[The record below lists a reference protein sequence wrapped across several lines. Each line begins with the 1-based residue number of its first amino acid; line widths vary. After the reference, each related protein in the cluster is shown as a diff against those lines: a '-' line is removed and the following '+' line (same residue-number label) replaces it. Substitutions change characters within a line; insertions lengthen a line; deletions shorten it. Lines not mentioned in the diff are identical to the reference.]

1 MKYFIKLSS
10 RVINKLHIIQIVKK
24 PNIYEIHMSHNKIN
38 GMFLC
43 GSGTIDTNSTII
55 KICEKEDKED
65 YDIITELTEE

>member
-1 MKYFIKLSS
+1 
-10 RVINKLHIIQIVKK
+10 
-24 PNIYEIHMSHNKIN
+24 MSHNKIN

-65 YDIITELTEE
+65 YGIITELTEE